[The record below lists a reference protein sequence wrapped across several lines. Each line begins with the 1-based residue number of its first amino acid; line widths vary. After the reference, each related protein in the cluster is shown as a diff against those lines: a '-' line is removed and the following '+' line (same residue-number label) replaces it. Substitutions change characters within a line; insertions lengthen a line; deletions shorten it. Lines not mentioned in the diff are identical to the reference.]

1 MDLLNFEYHTMGI
14 DVTAKIL
21 SLVED
26 YYTKEVAFE
35 EAILISP
42 LKVRNIIKMGGW
54 CCDVKS
60 KLFVKI
66 VKECGDILRVNTCL
80 IKAYLNILLQWEYLC
95 EGDL

>member
-1 MDLLNFEYHTMGI
+1 
-14 DVTAKIL
+14 
-21 SLVED
+21 
-26 YYTKEVAFE
+26 
-35 EAILISP
+35 